1 MKFKT
6 IVAAASSLAL
16 GGMLLVPFTAQA
28 APGDQTN
35 AFVCKY
41 VGKPGVDERL

>member
-35 AFVCKY
+35 AFVCKC